1 MCIEVC
7 TSSTISCPIRFG
19 DPKNVATP
27 QLRHGEAW
35 NWKPEELDAWFASG
49 GTSKANRCEVD
60 HDLTMGLK
68 LENGQN
74 LLLKWKKYM
83 DLVPKSMDWVWFKVV
98 WYWENVGK
106 LPNCKGLKHHLPS

>member
-1 MCIEVC
+1 VC

-19 DPKNVATP
+19 DPKNFSTP

-35 NWKPEELDAWFASG
+35 TWKPEELDAWFASG

-68 LENGQN
+68 LENCQN
-74 LLLKWKKYM
+74 LLLKWKITWIWYRNPWIGY
-83 DLVPKSMDWVWFKVV
+83 DLRLFGI
-98 WYWENVGK
+98 GK
-106 LPNCKGLKHHLPS
+106 MLGNSRIARV